1 MAEPA
6 YTYEHTLGP
15 AAFAYADPLDQKH
28 PYVSPVYGDFT
39 KGFPPTLIQI
49 GTRETF
55 LSNAVRLYQALD
67 TAGMTVKLDVY
78 EGMPHIFQTL
88 LPDSPEARTA
98 IGKMDAFLA
107 EHLDR

>member
-1 MAEPA
+1 
-6 YTYEHTLGP
+6 
-15 AAFAYADPLDQKH
+15 
-28 PYVSPVYGDFT
+28 
-39 KGFPPTLIQI
+39 
-49 GTRETF
+49 
-55 LSNAVRLYQALD
+55 
-67 TAGMTVKLDVY
+67 MTVKLDVY